1 VFSGW
6 SGINEYLPLIGGL
19 AIIVQLIT
27 TPDGTMPLNFALVHK
42 VRRRLF
48 SRSSVLEPIPVRTP
62 DEALPE
68 ARVGGSANV
77 SMRADVPMQKVSPQR
92 LEVRALR
99 VSFGGV
105 LAVDDVNFEIDP
117 GEVVGLI
124 GPNGAGKTT
133 TIDAV
138 TGLVRAKGE
147 VTLGSRRID
156 GRKVSARAALGIAR
170 SFQSIELFEDLTVRE
185 NLAVASEPWNAIS
198 PLRDMLVP
206 RPVRLSDTA
215 LAAVEDFDLQDV
227 LDRNPTELS
236 FATRRLVGIA
246 RSVAR
251 APSVLLLDEPGA
263 GLDTQ
268 EVVELSVLVRALAA
282 KWGMGV
288 LLVEHHLEMV
298 VSTCDRLIVLDRG
311 RILASGTPQE
321 MLSDERVR
329 VAYTGVRAARIE
341 SVPAEMTNASPS

>member
-1 VFSGW
+1 
-6 SGINEYLPLIGGL
+6 
-19 AIIVQLIT
+19 
-27 TPDGTMPLNFALVHK
+27 M
-42 VRRRLF
+42 
-48 SRSSVLEPIPVRTP
+48 
-62 DEALPE
+62 
-68 ARVGGSANV
+68 
-77 SMRADVPMQKVSPQR
+77 SMRVDVPMQRVSPQR
-92 LEVRALR
+92 LEVRGFR

-105 LAVDDVNFEIDP
+105 VAVDDVDFEIEP

-133 TIDAV
+133 IIDAV
-138 TGLVRAKGE
+138 TGLVRAKGA
-147 VTLGSRRID
+147 VTLGDRRID
-156 GRKVSARAALGIAR
+156 GRKASTRAAFGIAR

-185 NLAVASEPWNAIS
+185 NLAVASEPWSAIS
-198 PLRDMLVP
+198 PLRDMVVP

-268 EVVELSVLVRALAA
+268 EVIELSVLVAHSLPSGGWAFSSS
-282 KWGMGV
+282 
-288 LLVEHHLEMV
+288 
-298 VSTCDRLIVLDRG
+298 STTSRWSCRHVT
-311 RILASGTPQE
+311 A
-321 MLSDERVR
+321 
-329 VAYTGVRAARIE
+329 
-341 SVPAEMTNASPS
+341 